1 MGIKKGEKM
10 IIKTLYKLD
19 TKGKTRVLHMHLE
32 GDSYYTSHGI
42 LNGKIITD
50 KPTKA
55 VPKNVGRANATT
67 AEEQAKLE
75 AEAKITKKIEEGYFE
90 NLEDISEGVNFF
102 EPMLAQKFNEKF
114 RPTSAEIYSQPKLD
128 GIRAIAR
135 REKGEI
141 VLRTRNGKVIVPC
154 EAIER
159 ALSSF
164 LPEDV
169 ILDGELY
176 NHEFKDDFNKIV
188 SLVKKS
194 KPDASEIQEANKL
207 IQYHVYDVVS
217 TLAPNAPFFKRV
229 ADLAVLESDIRDRGA
244 HLEIKVVPT
253 LILKGDD
260 LKAID
265 AVYEYYLKEGY
276 EGQMIRLNTKYE
288 NKRSNGLLK
297 RKEFISEEFEIVA
310 INEGIG
316 NRAGTAGNATLKLS
330 DGRTFSSNIKGDREF
345 VAELLNNAKSVIGKK
360 ATVVFFNYTPDGIP
374 RFPFVHS
381 IRDYE

>member
-1 MGIKKGEKM
+1 M

-19 TKGKTRVLHMHLE
+19 TKGKTRVLNMHLE

-67 AEEQAKLE
+67 AEEQARLE

-90 NLEDISEGVNFF
+90 NLDEVSQGVSFF

-114 RPTSAEIYSQPKLD
+114 KPTSADIYSQPKLD

-135 REKGEI
+135 REDGGV

-159 ALSSF
+159 ALSSV
-164 LPEDV
+164 LPDDL

-188 SLVKKS
+188 SLIKKS
-194 KPDASEIQEANKL
+194 KPDASDIEEANKL
-207 IQYHVYDVVS
+207 VQYHIYDVVS
-217 TLAPNAPFFKRV
+217 RTDTNAPFSRRLV
-229 ADLAVLESDIRDRGA
+229 SLATLESDIRDRGA
-244 HLEIKVVPT
+244 HLELKVVPT
-253 LILKGDD
+253 LILKGDNQA
-260 LKAID
+260 AID

-276 EGQMIRLNTKYE
+276 EGQMIRLDTKYE
-288 NKRSNGLLK
+288 NKRNNGLLR
-297 RKEFISEEFEIVA
+297 RKEFLTEEFEVVS
-310 INEGIG
+310 INEGVG
-316 NRAGTAGNATLKLS
+316 NRAGTAGNATLKLP
-330 DGRTFSSNIKGDREF
+330 DGRTFNSNIKGDREF
-345 VAELLNNAKSVIGKK
+345 ISELLSNRKSVEGKM

>member
-1 MGIKKGEKM
+1 MDIEEGEKM

-19 TKGKTRVLHMHLE
+19 TKGKTRILNMHLE

-67 AEEQAKLE
+67 AEEQALLE
-75 AEAKITKKIEEGYFE
+75 AEAKITKKVEEGYHE
-90 NLEDISEGVNFF
+90 SIHAISLGVSFF

-114 RPTSAEIYSQPKLD
+114 KPTSADIYSQPKLD

-135 REKGEI
+135 RENGEV

-159 ALSSF
+159 ALSSV

-169 ILDGELY
+169 VLDGELY

-217 TLAPNAPFFKRV
+217 TLTPNMPFSHRLI
-229 ADLAVLESDIRDRGA
+229 DLARLESEIRDRGA

-253 LILKGDD
+253 LILKGDEPES
-260 LKAID
+260 IN

-276 EGQMIRLNTKYE
+276 EGQMIRLDTKYE

-297 RKEFISEEFEIVA
+297 RKEFLTEEFEVVS

-316 NRAGTAGNATLKLS
+316 NRAGTAGNATLKLP
-330 DGRTFSSNIKGDREF
+330 DGRTFNSNIKGDREF
-345 VAELLNNAKSVIGKK
+345 ISELLVNRKSVEGKM

>member
-42 LNGKIITD
+42 LDGKIITD

-90 NLEDISEGVNFF
+90 NLEDISEGVSFF
-102 EPMLAQKFNEKF
+102 EPMLAHKFSEKF
-114 RPTSAEIYSQPKLD
+114 KPTSAEIYSQPKLD

-141 VLRTRNGKVIVPC
+141 VLRTRKGKIIVPC

-164 LPEDV
+164 LPEGV

-176 NHEFKDDFNKIV
+176 NHEFKHDFNKIL
-188 SLVKKS
+188 SLVRKS
-194 KPDASEIQEANKL
+194 KPDANEIQEANKL

-217 TLAPNAPFFKRV
+217 TLTPNMSFSHRLV
-229 ADLAVLESDIRDRGA
+229 DLARLESDIRDRGA

-253 LILKGDD
+253 LILKGDEPE
-260 LKAID
+260 AIN

-276 EGQMIRLNTKYE
+276 EGQMIRLDTKYE

-310 INEGIG
+310 IHEGIG
-316 NRAGTAGNATLKLS
+316 NRAGTAGNATLKLP
-330 DGRTFSSNIKGDREF
+330 DGRTFNSNINGTREF
-345 VAELLNNAKSVIGKK
+345 VTELLNNANSVIGKK
-360 ATVVFFNYTPDGIP
+360 ATVVFFTYTPGGKPKYPSI
-374 RFPFVHS
+374 HS

>member
-1 MGIKKGEKM
+1 MDIEEGEKM

-19 TKGKTRVLHMHLE
+19 TKGKTRILNMHLE

-67 AEEQAKLE
+67 AEEQALLE

-90 NLEDISEGVNFF
+90 NLDEVSQGVSFF

-114 RPTSAEIYSQPKLD
+114 KPTSADIYSQPKLD

-135 REKGEI
+135 REDGEI

-159 ALSSF
+159 ALSSI
-164 LPEDV
+164 LPDNI

-207 IQYHVYDVVS
+207 IQYHVYDLVS
-217 TLAPNAPFFKRV
+217 TLAPNMPFSHRLI
-229 ADLAVLESDIRDRGA
+229 DLARLESEIRDRGA

-253 LILKGDD
+253 LILKGDEPES
-260 LKAID
+260 IN

-276 EGQMIRLNTKYE
+276 EGQMIRLDTKYE

-297 RKEFISEEFEIVA
+297 RKEFLTEEFEVVA

-316 NRAGTAGNATLKLS
+316 NRAGTAGNATLKLP
-330 DGRTFSSNIKGDREF
+330 DGRTFNSNIKGAREF
-345 VAELLNNAKSVIGKK
+345 ISELLVNRKSVEGKM